1 MKRTLRIFLFAAV
14 LAAFLMGCSPLLP
27 VSPSGETAVPS
38 EPSAPPA
45 TTAPTEEPAPTFD
58 DSVLGEAYTNEGT
71 FTDAWGSEWSYSL
84 HLPCLLLDTPAA
96 EELNSKIHRDLFGFV
111 TAMETAIAQNTP
123 AELCAVRWER
133 VWTDSIVSLAV
144 IVEYAEGT
152 SHYYI
157 YHFDCANS
165 IELDSAHMLRRL
177 GISMDDYT
185 AAVRRAAAQAFDRQ
199 YAGFDPAI
207 GGGAAYL
214 LQLRAMTVAA
224 AGNSD
229 PVPFLPN
236 EDG

>member
-1 MKRTLRIFLFAAV
+1 MRRPLGAGLDGQHRFAGRHRRI
-14 LAAFLMGCSPLLP
+14 
-27 VSPSGETAVPS
+27 
-38 EPSAPPA
+38 
-45 TTAPTEEPAPTFD
+45 
-58 DSVLGEAYTNEGT
+58 
-71 FTDAWGSEWSYSL
+71 
-84 HLPCLLLDTPAA
+84 
-96 EELNSKIHRDLFGFV
+96 R
-111 TAMETAIAQNTP
+111 
-123 AELCAVRWER
+123 
-133 VWTDSIVSLAV
+133 
-144 IVEYAEGT
+144 EGT

-224 AGNSD
+224 AGKSD
-229 PVPFLPN
+229 PGPLSA
-236 EDG
+236 E

>member
-1 MKRTLRIFLFAAV
+1 MKRTLRIFLFAAI

-27 VSPSGETAVPS
+27 VSPSGEPSVPS

-111 TAMETAIAQNTP
+111 TTMETAIAQNTP

-157 YHFDCANS
+157 YNFDCANS
-165 IELDSAHMLRRL
+165 IA
-177 GISMDDYT
+177 
-185 AAVRRAAAQAFDRQ
+185 
-199 YAGFDPAI
+199 
-207 GGGAAYL
+207 
-214 LQLRAMTVAA
+214 
-224 AGNSD
+224 
-229 PVPFLPN
+229 
-236 EDG
+236 